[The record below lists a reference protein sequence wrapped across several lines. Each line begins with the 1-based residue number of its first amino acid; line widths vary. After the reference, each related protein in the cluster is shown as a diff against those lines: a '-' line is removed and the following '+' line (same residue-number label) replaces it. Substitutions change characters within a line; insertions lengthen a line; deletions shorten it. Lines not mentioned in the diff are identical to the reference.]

1 MSDPL
6 VSETRE
12 SLVSTEHIDFEY
24 VLIKIKILMAI
35 LGLSVKSSL
44 PQKKNC
50 RLTRDGSA

>member
-6 VSETRE
+6 ISETRE
-12 SLVSTEHIDFEY
+12 SRVSTEHIDFEY

-35 LGLSVKSSL
+35 LGLSIKYSL